1 MLNSPFSL
9 VTLSNCAP
17 VALFL
22 ATTLAPGITPPELS
36 TTVPASAEFAT
47 PCAYAGVENSTAV
60 TAASRHTSTTRDK
73 RLIASIPPWSLPNH
87 SLEPLI
93 LKGAHARVKSSGF
106 GSTRSDL
113 LEAITD
119 KVCERKNGRAAEATR
134 PFDVDNRYPIS
145 DIRYPIARLPD
156 YPIPRFPDSCYQL
169 KRVTS
174 WM

>member
-73 RLIASIPPWSLPNH
+73 RLIALIPPWSLPNH

-93 LKGAHARVKSSGF
+93 LKGAHARVKRGGF
-106 GSTRSDL
+106 GSMQSDL
-113 LEAITD
+113 LEGLLTRCAKEKTGELQKQPARSISITD
-119 KVCERKNGRAAEATR
+119 
-134 PFDVDNRYPIS
+134 Y
-145 DIRYPIARLPD
+145 RLPD
-156 YPIPRFPDSCYQL
+156 YPITRLRDSPIPRYQL

-174 WM
+174 

>member
-73 RLIASIPPWSLPNH
+73 RLIALIPPWSLPNDY
-87 SLEPLI
+87 SEPLI
-93 LKGAHARVKSSGF
+93 VKGAHACVKRSGLGF
-106 GSTRSDL
+106 ARSDL
-113 LEAITD
+113 LEGLLTRCA
-119 KVCERKNGRAAEATR
+119 KEKRA
-134 PFDVDNRYPIS
+134 
-145 DIRYPIARLPD
+145 
-156 YPIPRFPDSCYQL
+156 SC
-169 KRVTS
+169 RSNPPV
-174 WM
+174 